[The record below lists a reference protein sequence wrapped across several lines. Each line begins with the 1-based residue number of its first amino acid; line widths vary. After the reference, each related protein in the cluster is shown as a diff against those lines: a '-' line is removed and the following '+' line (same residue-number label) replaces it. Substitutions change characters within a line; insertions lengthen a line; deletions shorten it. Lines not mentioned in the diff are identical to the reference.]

1 MTTQIREVDV
11 RDWMRAAGA
20 GSAAAAAAA
29 GVAQQGLRASATTVN
44 RELDELIKVV
54 VQYLRV
60 QALWD
65 KNDASEKALMGSS
78 SSSSST
84 Q

>member
-1 MTTQIREVDV
+1 V
-11 RDWMRAAGA
+11 RDWMKAAAGG
-20 GSAAAAAAA
+20 GSAAAAAA
-29 GVAQQGLRASATTVN
+29 GVAQQGLRASATTVS

-65 KNDASEKALMGSS
+65 KSDTGEKALMGSS
-78 SSSSST
+78 SSST

>member
-20 GSAAAAAAA
+20 GSAAAAAA